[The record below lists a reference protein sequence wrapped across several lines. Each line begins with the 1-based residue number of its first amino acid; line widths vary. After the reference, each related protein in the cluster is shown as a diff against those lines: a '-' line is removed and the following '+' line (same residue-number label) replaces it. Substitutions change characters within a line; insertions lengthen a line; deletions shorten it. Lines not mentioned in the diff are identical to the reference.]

1 MISKTYNSKG
11 FQTALPWITVLI
23 GGLTL
28 AYGSFGTFEN
38 LKWSEFY
45 IVFGK
50 TLLTG
55 GVFAVLLKS
64 MQIMGIF
71 KDEITKVI
79 YDPKYLSNRLDLPE
93 IWEKVSTVLF
103 KNKFPK
109 ISDKLLKDVKEIY
122 LPTKEV
128 SYYENAEHQVEFRII
143 DKAKKIIKILDIATL
158 DVVCENKDTKTV
170 YEFGYSKD
178 NVNNYKLLKFSIDG
192 NVNPKS
198 EITQKKINKVDYEIV
213 KSKLTGKERYT
224 IEKSSERTIC
234 LEDDNISGFNAK
246 KIFNKL
252 KIQIHHDEDIELSL
266 KKSGTLGEFTL
277 KKSNATFKEYYIE
290 GLIYPEQG
298 YYVVLKIK

>member
-1 MISKTYNSKG
+1 MISKAYNSKG
-11 FQTALPWITVLI
+11 FQTALPWLTVLI

-28 AYGSFGTFEN
+28 AYGSFGTFQDTR
-38 LKWSEFY
+38 WSEFY
-45 IVFGK
+45 LIFGK

-64 MQIMGIF
+64 MQFMGIF

-79 YDPKYLSNRLDLPE
+79 YDPKYLSNRIDLPE
-93 IWEKVSTVLF
+93 IWQKVSTVLF

-109 ISDKLLKDVKEIY
+109 ISEKLLKDVKEIY

-128 SYYENAEHQVEFRII
+128 SYYDNAEHQLEFRII
-143 DKAKKIIKILDIATL
+143 DKEQKTIKIIDIASL
-158 DVVCENKDTKTV
+158 DVVCESKDTKTI

-178 NVNNYKLLKFSIDG
+178 NVNEYKLLKFSIDG
-192 NVNPKS
+192 NSEPKT
-198 EITQKKINKVDYEIV
+198 EITQKLINKVNFEIV
-213 KSKLTGKERYT
+213 KSKLTGKEKYT
-224 IEKSSERTIC
+224 IEKSSERKIC
-234 LEDDNISGFNAK
+234 LKEDNISAFNAK

-252 KIQIHHDEDIELSL
+252 KIQIHHDEDIELNL
-266 KKSGTLGEFTL
+266 KKSGTLSEFVL
-277 KKSNATFKEYYIE
+277 KKSNPTFKEFYIE

>member
-11 FQTALPWITVLI
+11 FQTALPWLTVLI

-28 AYGSFGTFEN
+28 AYGSFGTFDN
-38 LKWSEFY
+38 IKWAEFY
-45 IVFGK
+45 LVFGK

-64 MQIMGIF
+64 MQFMGIF

-93 IWEKVSTVLF
+93 IWQKVSTVLF

-128 SYYENAEHQVEFRII
+128 SYYDNAEHQIEFRIV
-143 DKAKKIIKILDIATL
+143 DKQNKIIKITDIATL

-178 NVNNYKLLKFSIDG
+178 NVNDYKLLKFSIDG
-192 NVNPKS
+192 NTNPKT
-198 EITQKKINKVDYEIV
+198 EITQKKINKVDFEIV
-213 KSKLTGKERYT
+213 KSKLTGKEKYT
-224 IEKSSERTIC
+224 IEKSSERILC
-234 LEDDNISGFNAK
+234 LEEYNI
-246 KIFNKL
+246 
-252 KIQIHHDEDIELSL
+252 
-266 KKSGTLGEFTL
+266 
-277 KKSNATFKEYYIE
+277 
-290 GLIYPEQG
+290 
-298 YYVVLKIK
+298 